1 MPELHCFTY
10 KEMGPEWW
18 GGLVPVTR
26 PGGTQD
32 PGLLALF
39 FPIQL
44 STPHLA
50 KPSLHMGT
58 LSSFFLLAFI
68 FCFVGG
74 FVVALGGVVSS
85 FNILVEEL

>member
-1 MPELHCFTY
+1 MVE
-10 KEMGPEWW
+10 
-18 GGLVPVTR
+18 GLVPVTR

-50 KPSLHMGT
+50 KPSLHMGA
-58 LSSFFLLAFI
+58 FLLF
-68 FCFVGG
+68 FFWLLFSVLLGV
-74 FVVALGGVVSS
+74 FVVAFGGCCFFFQHLG
-85 FNILVEEL
+85 